1 MSGAYSKPLPDNPMN
16 LMNASSSS
24 YVSNP
29 APAKFNAGPS
39 MAARAGN
46 STRFSPGDWTASNI
60 DHYNSADA
68 SRQESER
75 VRNEAIRLIRER
87 DDKTT
92 MTQRDAD
99 RRIGERLGD
108 EVHWRKELQ
117 NELEMNINFT
127 HQLENSRRS
136 LEKALAET
144 EGPMKVNT
152 ECIYNRE
159 GRKEIDLVSDGVE
172 HSLGREV
179 DKIREC
185 QARMKQC
192 LDHVNHQLG
201 VNKDCRHQLE
211 RDLANK
217 DHGINIDHTVHQ
229 LSNKSGGIN
238 YHGGV
243 ERVDNH
249 VSIPD
254 SWMDFSHR
262 NIQAS
267 QAARSAT
274 QRLMSEVD
282 TLITQCAN
290 EMWSHWSNTNMSF
303 QQRIQEQTD
312 AHNKLQSHLSKTM
325 QEIYDQEKHIEAI
338 KKALR
343 DKEAPLK
350 VAQTRLEARTHRPDV
365 ELCRDP
371 PYLRL
376 VQEVNELQESIEL
389 LTRKLNE
396 ADSAHQE
403 LLRNKARL
411 EHDLKI
417 KSNSLFIDRE
427 RCLSMRKS
435 FPVVSL
441 ATKL

>member
-1 MSGAYSKPLPDNPMN
+1 
-16 LMNASSSS
+16 
-24 YVSNP
+24 
-29 APAKFNAGPS
+29 
-39 MAARAGN
+39 
-46 STRFSPGDWTASNI
+46 
-60 DHYNSADA
+60 
-68 SRQESER
+68 
-75 VRNEAIRLIRER
+75 
-87 DDKTT
+87 

-238 YHGGV
+238 YRRGGAGGQPCQ
-243 ERVDNH
+243 H
-249 VSIPD
+249 P
-254 SWMDFSHR
+254 
-262 NIQAS
+262 
-267 QAARSAT
+267 
-274 QRLMSEVD
+274 RLLD
-282 TLITQCAN
+282 G
-290 EMWSHWSNTNMSF
+290 
-303 QQRIQEQTD
+303 
-312 AHNKLQSHLSKTM
+312 LQS
-325 QEIYDQEKHIEAI
+325 
-338 KKALR
+338 
-343 DKEAPLK
+343 P
-350 VAQTRLEARTHRPDV
+350 
-365 ELCRDP
+365 
-371 PYLRL
+371 
-376 VQEVNELQESIEL
+376 
-389 LTRKLNE
+389 
-396 ADSAHQE
+396 
-403 LLRNKARL
+403 
-411 EHDLKI
+411 
-417 KSNSLFIDRE
+417 
-427 RCLSMRKS
+427 
-435 FPVVSL
+435 
-441 ATKL
+441 